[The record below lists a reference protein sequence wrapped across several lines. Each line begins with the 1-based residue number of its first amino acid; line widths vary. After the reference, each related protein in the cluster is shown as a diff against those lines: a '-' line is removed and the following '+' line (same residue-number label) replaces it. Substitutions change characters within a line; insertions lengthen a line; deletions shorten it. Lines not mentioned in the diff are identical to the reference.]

1 MEYFSALPFL
11 TTTDGNGNSIVLRN
25 LLVRTGL
32 IPQLAKN
39 PLLMYRYAVQ
49 DGDTPEIVANKYYG
63 SPFRYWITMYGN
75 PQMMDPQSDW
85 PMSSQQFLIY
95 LQDKYGINGGHTF
108 PPVDGVT
115 YARGEIHHYEKVITT
130 IDNTTKTTAIKVV
143 EVDQDTYNSI
153 TPLTT
158 TSTFPDGSSITYT
171 VEPNAVSIY
180 TYEDQANEA
189 KRNIDLINST
199 YASAIET
206 QYQSLVS
213 L

>member
-1 MEYFSALPFL
+1 MEYFSSLPFL

-85 PMSSQQFLIY
+85 PLSTKNFTIY
-95 LQDKYGINGGHTF
+95 LQDKYATSANGTANVLSYTLGT
-108 PPVDGVT
+108 V
-115 YARGEIHHYEKVITT
+115 HHYEKVITT
-130 IDNTTKTTAIKVV
+130 IDDTTKTTAIKVV

-153 TPLTT
+153 IPLTT
-158 TSTFPDGSSITYT
+158 TSTFPDGSSITYM

-180 TYEDQANEA
+180 TYEDQVNES
-189 KRNIDLINST
+189 KRNISLINSQYT
-199 YASAIET
+199 TQIET
-206 QYQSLVS
+206 QYQSLVK

>member
-25 LLVRTGL
+25 LLIRTGL

-63 SPFRYWITMYGN
+63 SPFRYWIALYGN

-85 PMSSQQFLIY
+85 PLSTKNFTIY
-95 LQDKYGINGGHTF
+95 LQDKYATSANGTANVLSYTLGT
-108 PPVDGVT
+108 V
-115 YARGEIHHYEKVITT
+115 HHYEKVITT

-153 TPLTT
+153 IPLTT

-180 TYEDQANEA
+180 NYEDQVNES
-189 KRNIDLINST
+189 KRNISLINSQYT
-199 YASAIET
+199 TQIET
-206 QYQSLVS
+206 QYQSLVKS
-213 L
+213 

>member
-1 MEYFSALPFL
+1 MKYFNSLPFL
-11 TTTDGNGNSIVLRN
+11 TTTDNNGNSIVLRN

-63 SPFRYWITMYGN
+63 SPFRYWIALYGN

-85 PMSSQQFLIY
+85 PLSTKNFTIY
-95 LQDKYGINGGHTF
+95 LQDKYATSANGTANVLSYTLGT
-108 PPVDGVT
+108 V
-115 YARGEIHHYEKVITT
+115 HHYEKVITT

-153 TPLTT
+153 IPLTT

-180 TYEDQANEA
+180 NYEDQVNES
-189 KRNIDLINST
+189 KRNISLINSQYT
-199 YASAIET
+199 TQIET
-206 QYQSLVS
+206 QYQSLVKS
-213 L
+213 

>member
-63 SPFRYWITMYGN
+63 SPFRYWIALYGN

-85 PMSSQQFLIY
+85 PLSTKNFTIY
-95 LQDKYGINGGHTF
+95 LQDKYATSANGTANVLSYTLGT
-108 PPVDGVT
+108 V
-115 YARGEIHHYEKVITT
+115 HHYEKVITT

-153 TPLTT
+153 IPLTT

-180 TYEDQANEA
+180 NYEDQANES
-189 KRNIDLINST
+189 KRNISLINSQYT
-199 YASAIET
+199 TQIET
-206 QYQSLVS
+206 QYQSLVKS
-213 L
+213 

>member
-63 SPFRYWITMYGN
+63 SPFRYWIALYGN

-85 PMSSQQFLIY
+85 PLSTKNFTIY
-95 LQDKYGINGGHTF
+95 LQDKYATSANGTANVLSYTLGT
-108 PPVDGVT
+108 V
-115 YARGEIHHYEKVITT
+115 HHYEKVITT
-130 IDNTTKTTAIKVV
+130 IDDTTKTTAIKVV

-153 TPLTT
+153 IPLTT

-180 TYEDQANEA
+180 NYEDQANES
-189 KRNIDLINST
+189 KRNINLINSQYT
-199 YASAIET
+199 TQIET
-206 QYQSLVS
+206 QYQSLVK

>member
-63 SPFRYWITMYGN
+63 SPFRYWIALYGN

-85 PMSSQQFLIY
+85 PLSTKNFTIY
-95 LQDKYGINGGHTF
+95 LQDKYATSANGTANVLSYTLGT
-108 PPVDGVT
+108 V
-115 YARGEIHHYEKVITT
+115 HHYEKVITT

-153 TPLTT
+153 IPLTT

-180 TYEDQANEA
+180 NYEDQVNES
-189 KRNIDLINST
+189 KRNISLINSQYT
-199 YASAIET
+199 TQIET
-206 QYQSLVS
+206 QYQSLVKS
-213 L
+213 

>member
-85 PMSSQQFLIY
+85 PLSTKNFTIY
-95 LQDKYGINGGHTF
+95 LQDKYATSANGTANVLSYTLGT
-108 PPVDGVT
+108 V
-115 YARGEIHHYEKVITT
+115 HHYEKVITT

-153 TPLTT
+153 IPLTT

-180 TYEDQANEA
+180 NYEDQANES
-189 KRNIDLINST
+189 KRNISLINSQYT
-199 YASAIET
+199 TQIET
-206 QYQSLVS
+206 QYQSLVKS
-213 L
+213 

>member
-85 PMSSQQFLIY
+85 PLSTKNFTIY
-95 LQDKYGINGGHTF
+95 LQDKYATSANGTANVLSYTLGT
-108 PPVDGVT
+108 V
-115 YARGEIHHYEKVITT
+115 HHYEKVITT

-153 TPLTT
+153 IPLTT

-180 TYEDQANEA
+180 NYEDQVNES
-189 KRNIDLINST
+189 KRNISLINSQYT
-199 YASAIET
+199 TQIET
-206 QYQSLVS
+206 QYQSLVKS
-213 L
+213 

>member
-1 MEYFSALPFL
+1 MEYFSSLPFL
-11 TTTDGNGNSIVLRN
+11 ATTDGNGNSIVLRN

-63 SPFRYWITMYGN
+63 SPFRYWIALYGN

-85 PMSSQQFLIY
+85 PLSTKNFTIY
-95 LQDKYGINGGHTF
+95 LQDKYATSANGTANVLSYTLGT
-108 PPVDGVT
+108 V
-115 YARGEIHHYEKVITT
+115 HHYEKVITT

-153 TPLTT
+153 IPLTT

-180 TYEDQANEA
+180 NYEDQVNES
-189 KRNIDLINST
+189 KRNISLINSQYT
-199 YASAIET
+199 TQIET
-206 QYQSLVS
+206 QYQSLVKS
-213 L
+213 

>member
-49 DGDTPEIVANKYYG
+49 DCDTPEIVANKYYG
-63 SPFRYWITMYGN
+63 SPFRYWIALYGN

-85 PMSSQQFLIY
+85 PLSTKNFTIY
-95 LQDKYGINGGHTF
+95 LQDKYATSANGTANVLSYTLGT
-108 PPVDGVT
+108 V
-115 YARGEIHHYEKVITT
+115 HHYEKVITT
-130 IDNTTKTTAIKVV
+130 IDDTTKTTAIKVV

-153 TPLTT
+153 IPLTT

-180 TYEDQANEA
+180 NYEDQVNES
-189 KRNIDLINST
+189 KRNINLINSQYT
-199 YASAIET
+199 TQIET
-206 QYQSLVS
+206 QYQSLVK

>member
-1 MEYFSALPFL
+1 MEYFSSLPFL

-85 PMSSQQFLIY
+85 PLSTKNFTIY
-95 LQDKYGINGGHTF
+95 LQDKYATSANGTANVLSYTLGT
-108 PPVDGVT
+108 V
-115 YARGEIHHYEKVITT
+115 HHYEKVITT

-153 TPLTT
+153 IPLTT

-180 TYEDQANEA
+180 NYEDQANES
-189 KRNIDLINST
+189 KRNISLINSQYT
-199 YASAIET
+199 TQIET
-206 QYQSLVS
+206 QYQSLVK

>member
-63 SPFRYWITMYGN
+63 SPFRYWIALYGN

-85 PMSSQQFLIY
+85 PLSTKNFTIY
-95 LQDKYGINGGHTF
+95 LQDKYATSANGTANVLSYTLGT
-108 PPVDGVT
+108 V
-115 YARGEIHHYEKVITT
+115 HHYEKVITT

-153 TPLTT
+153 IPLTT
-158 TSTFPDGSSITYT
+158 TSTFPDGSSITYM

-180 TYEDQANEA
+180 NYEDQVNES
-189 KRNIDLINST
+189 KRNISLINSQYT
-199 YASAIET
+199 TQIET
-206 QYQSLVS
+206 QYQSLVKS
-213 L
+213 

>member
-85 PMSSQQFLIY
+85 PLSTKNFTIY
-95 LQDKYGINGGHTF
+95 LQDKYATSANGTANVLSYTLGT
-108 PPVDGVT
+108 V
-115 YARGEIHHYEKVITT
+115 HHYEKVITT

-153 TPLTT
+153 IPLTT

-171 VEPNAVSIY
+171 VEPNVVSIY

>member
-1 MEYFSALPFL
+1 MEYFSSLPFL
-11 TTTDGNGNSIVLRN
+11 ATTDGNGNSIVLRN

-39 PLLMYRYAVQ
+39 PLLMYQYAVQ

-63 SPFRYWITMYGN
+63 SPFRYWIALYGN

-85 PMSSQQFLIY
+85 PLSTKNFTIY
-95 LQDKYGINGGHTF
+95 LQDKYATSANGTANVLSYTLGT
-108 PPVDGVT
+108 V
-115 YARGEIHHYEKVITT
+115 HHYEKVITT

-153 TPLTT
+153 IPLTT

-180 TYEDQANEA
+180 NYEDQVNES
-189 KRNIDLINST
+189 KRNISLINSQYT
-199 YASAIET
+199 TQIET
-206 QYQSLVS
+206 QYQSLVKS
-213 L
+213 

>member
-1 MEYFSALPFL
+1 MEYFSSLPFL
-11 TTTDGNGNSIVLRN
+11 VTTDGNGNSIVLRN

-63 SPFRYWITMYGN
+63 SPFRYWIALYGN

-85 PMSSQQFLIY
+85 PLSTKNFTIY
-95 LQDKYGINGGHTF
+95 LQDKYATSANGTANVLSYTLGT
-108 PPVDGVT
+108 V
-115 YARGEIHHYEKVITT
+115 HHYEKVITT

-153 TPLTT
+153 IPLTT

-180 TYEDQANEA
+180 NYEDQVNES
-189 KRNIDLINST
+189 KRNISLINSQYT
-199 YASAIET
+199 TQIET
-206 QYQSLVS
+206 QYQSLVKS
-213 L
+213 

>member
-49 DGDTPEIVANKYYG
+49 DCDTPEIVANKYYG
-63 SPFRYWITMYGN
+63 SPFRYWIALYGN

-85 PMSSQQFLIY
+85 PLSTKNFTIY
-95 LQDKYGINGGHTF
+95 LQDKYATSANGTANVLSYTLGT
-108 PPVDGVT
+108 V
-115 YARGEIHHYEKVITT
+115 HHYEKVITT

-153 TPLTT
+153 IPLTT

-180 TYEDQANEA
+180 NYEDQVNES
-189 KRNIDLINST
+189 KRNISLINSQYT
-199 YASAIET
+199 TQIET
-206 QYQSLVS
+206 QYQSLVKS
-213 L
+213 

>member
-25 LLVRTGL
+25 LLIRTGL

-85 PMSSQQFLIY
+85 PLSTKNFTIY
-95 LQDKYGINGGHTF
+95 LQDKYATSANGTANVLSYTLGT
-108 PPVDGVT
+108 V
-115 YARGEIHHYEKVITT
+115 HHYEKVITT

-153 TPLTT
+153 IPLTT

-180 TYEDQANEA
+180 NYEDQANES

>member
-1 MEYFSALPFL
+1 MEYFSSLPFL
-11 TTTDGNGNSIVLRN
+11 VTTDGNGNSIVLRN

-85 PMSSQQFLIY
+85 PLSTKNFTIY
-95 LQDKYGINGGHTF
+95 LQDKYATSANGTANVLSYTLGT
-108 PPVDGVT
+108 V
-115 YARGEIHHYEKVITT
+115 HHYEKVITT

-153 TPLTT
+153 IPLTT

-180 TYEDQANEA
+180 NYEDQVNES
-189 KRNIDLINST
+189 KRNISLINSQYT
-199 YASAIET
+199 TQIET
-206 QYQSLVS
+206 QYQSLVKS
-213 L
+213 

>member
-1 MEYFSALPFL
+1 MEYFSSLPFL

-63 SPFRYWITMYGN
+63 SPFRYWIALYGN

-85 PMSSQQFLIY
+85 PLSTKNFTIY
-95 LQDKYGINGGHTF
+95 LQDKYATSANGTANVLSYTLGT
-108 PPVDGVT
+108 V
-115 YARGEIHHYEKVITT
+115 HHYEKVITT

>member
-1 MEYFSALPFL
+1 MEYFSSLPFL

-63 SPFRYWITMYGN
+63 SPFRYWIALYGN

-85 PMSSQQFLIY
+85 PLSTKNFTIY
-95 LQDKYGINGGHTF
+95 LQDKYATSANGTANVLSYTLGT
-108 PPVDGVT
+108 V
-115 YARGEIHHYEKVITT
+115 HHYEKVITT

-153 TPLTT
+153 IPLTT

-180 TYEDQANEA
+180 NYEDQVNES
-189 KRNIDLINST
+189 KRNISLINSQYT
-199 YASAIET
+199 TQIET
-206 QYQSLVS
+206 QYQSLVKS
-213 L
+213 

>member
-49 DGDTPEIVANKYYG
+49 DCDTPEIVANKYYG
-63 SPFRYWITMYGN
+63 SPFRYWIALYGN

-85 PMSSQQFLIY
+85 PLSTKNFTIY
-95 LQDKYGINGGHTF
+95 LQDKYATSANGTANVLSYTLGT
-108 PPVDGVT
+108 V
-115 YARGEIHHYEKVITT
+115 HHYEKVITT
-130 IDNTTKTTAIKVV
+130 IDDTTKTTAIKVV

-153 TPLTT
+153 IPLTT

-180 TYEDQANEA
+180 NYEDQVNES
-189 KRNIDLINST
+189 KRNISLINSQYT
-199 YASAIET
+199 TQIET
-206 QYQSLVS
+206 QYQSLVKS
-213 L
+213 

>member
-1 MEYFSALPFL
+1 MEYFSSLPFL

-63 SPFRYWITMYGN
+63 SPFRYWIALYGN

-85 PMSSQQFLIY
+85 PLSTKNFTIY
-95 LQDKYGINGGHTF
+95 LQDKYATSANGTANVLSYTLGT
-108 PPVDGVT
+108 V
-115 YARGEIHHYEKVITT
+115 HHYEKVITT

-180 TYEDQANEA
+180 NYEDQANES

>member
-1 MEYFSALPFL
+1 
-11 TTTDGNGNSIVLRN
+11 
-25 LLVRTGL
+25 
-32 IPQLAKN
+32 
-39 PLLMYRYAVQ
+39 MYRYAVQ

-63 SPFRYWITMYGN
+63 SPFRYWIALYGN

-85 PMSSQQFLIY
+85 PLSTKNFTIY
-95 LQDKYGINGGHTF
+95 LQDKYATSANGTANVLSYILGT
-108 PPVDGVT
+108 V
-115 YARGEIHHYEKVITT
+115 HHYEKVITT

-153 TPLTT
+153 IPLTT

-180 TYEDQANEA
+180 NYEDQANES

>member
-1 MEYFSALPFL
+1 MEYFSSLPFL

-63 SPFRYWITMYGN
+63 SPFRYWIALYGN

-85 PMSSQQFLIY
+85 PLSTKNFTIY
-95 LQDKYGINGGHTF
+95 LQDKYATSANGTANVLSYTLGT
-108 PPVDGVT
+108 V
-115 YARGEIHHYEKVITT
+115 HHYEKVITT

-153 TPLTT
+153 IPLTT

-180 TYEDQANEA
+180 NYEDQANES

>member
-63 SPFRYWITMYGN
+63 SPFRYWIALYGN

-85 PMSSQQFLIY
+85 PLSTKNFTIY
-95 LQDKYGINGGHTF
+95 LQDKYATSANGTANVLSYTLGT
-108 PPVDGVT
+108 V
-115 YARGEIHHYEKVITT
+115 HHYEKVITT
-130 IDNTTKTTAIKVV
+130 IDDTTKTTAIKVV

-153 TPLTT
+153 IPLTT

-180 TYEDQANEA
+180 NYEDQVNES
-189 KRNIDLINST
+189 KRNINLINSQYT
-199 YASAIET
+199 TQIET
-206 QYQSLVS
+206 QYQSLVK